1 MPKYFPLPPRV
12 VEVEVPV
19 GDGDRDVTW
28 TESFDIA
35 DQLAGTLGPVQ
46 TQDSADATDEL
57 DAGPLV
63 LGDTADVADVFVV
76 DEFRL
81 QETADIA
88 DQLAGNLGPVQ
99 TQDSVDTRDV
109 LDAGPLVLGDSADSD
124 DAIIRTDLDA
134 QAIDSADSD
143 DAINEITLQADDS
156 ADAADDLGALPL
168 QIVDEADALDAF
180 GATTLQAD
188 DSISITDR
196 VGQIVQWTDV
206 SVDAADEIVIG
217 PLSVRDETDSDDS
230 VRVGPIA
237 LGDSADTSTTVSA
250 SLDAQAPDSAE
261 TDDTFTAGALQTMD
275 DFSLS
280 DSRQGAAVTGARL
293 WTDTVVSNSG
303 FTNPANATDLSEATS
318 ATISATQSGG
328 PLGGKSATVNG
339 NIQLSCPDFVFV
351 PSPGTS
357 GAQLQYG
364 YTTTESGGL
373 QNGNSVNVAIDY
385 SVNDGGSWTNLV
397 TVTNTAQTADPTL
410 SLALNYTQLRQLRFR
425 AVGSVVSGTTVLTG
439 GANQTFSLRY
449 TRVQFNA
456 GQSL

>member
-109 LDAGPLVLGDSADSD
+109 LDAGPLVLGDGADSD

-217 PLSVRDETDSDDS
+217 PLSVRDEADSDDAIS
-230 VRVGPIA
+230 PITLA
-237 LGDSADTSTTVSA
+237 VGDSFDVGTAASA
-250 SLDAQAPDSAE
+250 AIDARQPES
-261 TDDTFTAGALQTMD
+261 AGADDRISPVSQQSDDSLATMTA
-275 DFSLS
+275 
-280 DSRQGAAVTGARL
+280 RQDADITAARL
-293 WTDTVVSNSG
+293 WPDVVVSNSG
-303 FTNPANATDLSEATS
+303 FTNPANAADLSEATS

-328 PLGGKSATVNG
+328 LLGGKSATVSG
-339 NIQLSCPDFVFV
+339 NIQVSCPNINIV
-351 PSPGTS
+351 PTPAVSS
-357 GAQLQYG
+357 VQLQYG
-364 YTTTESGGL
+364 YTTTKSGGL
-373 QNGNSVNVAIDY
+373 QSGNSVDVDIDY
-385 SVNDGGSWTNLV
+385 SLNDGGSWTNLV
-397 TVTNTAQTADPTL
+397 TVTNTAQTADPT
-410 SLALNYTQLRQLRFR
+410 ANITATYGQIQQLRFR
-425 AVGSVVSGTTVLTG
+425 AVGSVVSGTTLVVG
-439 GANQTFSLRY
+439 GASQTFSLRY
-449 TRVQFNA
+449 ARAQFNA
-456 GQSL
+456 VQTL

>member
-19 GDGDRDVTW
+19 GDGDRDVSW
-28 TESFDIA
+28 AESFDIA

-156 ADAADDLGALPL
+156 ADAADDLGGL
-168 QIVDEADALDAF
+168 
-180 GATTLQAD
+180 TLQAD
-188 DSISITDR
+188 DSGDAFDAFAPVTLQSDDSIVITDR
-196 VGQIVQWTDV
+196 IGQIVQWTDV
-206 SVDAADEIVIG
+206 SMDTNDQLVVG
-217 PLSVRDETDSDDS
+217 PLAVADSAQTDDAINDAST
-230 VRVGPIA
+230 A
-237 LGDSADTSTTVSA
+237 LGESVSLAVSA
-250 SLDAQAPDSAE
+250 EANLQIDIPDSAQ
-261 TDDTFTAGALQTMD
+261 TADRLRPVRQQ
-275 DFSLS
+275 
-280 DSRQGAAVTGARL
+280 SREGAAIQTDRRDGNVTNARL
-293 WTDTVVSNSG
+293 WPNVVVSNTG
-303 FTNPANATDLSEATS
+303 FANPTNMTDLSEAT
-318 ATISATQSGG
+318 AAQISITQSGG
-328 PLGGKSATVNG
+328 FLGGSSQTLNG
-339 NIQLSCPDFVFV
+339 NIQLSCPNINV
-351 PSPGTS
+351 SPTPAIS
-357 GAQLQYG
+357 SAQIQYG
-364 YTTTESGGL
+364 YTTTSSGGL
-373 QNGNSVNVAIDY
+373 QSGNSVNVAIEY
-385 SVNDGGSWTNLV
+385 SLNDGGSWTNLV
-397 TVTNTAQTADPTL
+397 TVTNTDQTANPT
-410 SLALNYTQLRQLRFR
+410 ANITATYAQIQGLRFR
-425 AVGSVVSGTTVLTG
+425 AVGSVVSGTTAVLG
-439 GANQTFSLRY
+439 GANQTFQFRY
-449 TRVQFNA
+449 ARVQFNA
-456 GQSL
+456 SQSL